1 MALLAPTALA
11 HQIVLDPP
19 PCWTTN
25 DKDTR
30 YNPLA
35 FLENQGFKTSLTF
48 AGSEAQ
54 KTYGT
59 LREFLDKAKYNVAK
73 GANFSSGFTDAE
85 GTPRP
90 IPSKGIFRTTGYTHN
105 GPCAVYLNK
114 KLVLDGED
122 CHTQYPGKDH
132 IIDYSSCGQKCLL
145 RWYWLGIRQIKDKV
159 SWQVYKA
166 IIPLTAEKP
175 SSKEK

>member
-1 MALLAPTALA
+1 MVHSVLPTLAAASAHCSMALLAPAALA
-11 HQIVLDPP
+11 HQIVL
-19 PCWTTN
+19 
-25 DKDTR
+25 
-30 YNPLA
+30 NPLPG
-35 FLENQGFKTSLTF
+35 LDDRRQGHQRLT
-48 AGSEAQ
+48 
-54 KTYGT
+54 
-59 LREFLDKAKYNVAK
+59 DP
-73 GANFSSGFTDAE
+73 E

-90 IPSKGIFRTTGYTHN
+90 IPSKRIFRTTGYTHN

-132 IIDYSSCGQKCLL
+132 IIDYSSCKQKCLL
-145 RWYWLGIRQIKDKV
+145 RWYWLGIRQIKGIV